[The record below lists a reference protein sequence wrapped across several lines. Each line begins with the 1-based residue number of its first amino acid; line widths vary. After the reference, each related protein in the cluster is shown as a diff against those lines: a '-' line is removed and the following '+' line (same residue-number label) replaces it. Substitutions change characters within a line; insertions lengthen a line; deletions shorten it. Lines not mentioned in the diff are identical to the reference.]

1 MVVCCFNYKLVV
13 LGCSVRAERSLRG
26 GEEGVSSGDLLGA
39 AACELSYF
47 HRGRCWKRKGDGK
60 GHGLPRAG
68 TFGL

>member
-13 LGCSVRAERSLRG
+13 LGCSMRAERSLRG

-39 AACELSYF
+39 AACKLSYF
-47 HRGRCWKRKGDGK
+47 HRGRCWKRTGTGK
-60 GHGLPRAG
+60 GHGLPRAS